1 MCCAAACCAAL
12 RHLNCLPV
20 PQVLELSLLITIG
33 FFSVDT
39 VAMWAACWLHDGK
52 DRPVIFTWHHFAC
65 CLYAASCL
73 YLGIGAETA
82 AVATVVGEVTN
93 PMQNIW
99 FISKDVGRMDVY
111 GALSPVFTYFFIIVR
126 CILTPLWSADVIVS
140 THTRARTHALPP
152 CMPIWIGQPALPPP
166 PLLQRGRSTP
176 SHSRSC

>member
-1 MCCAAACCAAL
+1 L